1 MKIASLA
8 EAATIL
14 NGFIPRPINVH
25 AAYNL
30 ETISKLAAY
39 VGDPQNKMRV
49 VHVAG
54 TSGKT
59 STSHYIAALL
69 KASGKKVG
77 LTVSP
82 HISEVN
88 ERVQINLIPMP
99 EPDFCRA
106 LGEFM
111 DLVAASGLKPTYFE
125 ILMTFAYWE
134 FARQG
139 VDYAVIETGL
149 GGLLDGSNIAS
160 RADKVCVITDIG
172 LDHMHILGNTIAE
185 IAAQKA
191 GIIHDQNPVFMH
203 VQPEAVMGVIE
214 RACDE
219 HHAALH
225 VLAPAPSLV
234 PALPPY
240 QQRNLALAA
249 AAAEFV
255 LERDNGAALTPQAI
269 TQAATIQVPGRM
281 EVFRVGKKT
290 IVLDGAHN
298 PQKLAAMAAGM
309 HAGYPDAPV
318 AALVG
323 FVQSKEASLAENA
336 QLIAGLAGRV
346 ITTEFGTTQEHGP
359 ASLAAHDV
367 AAACRAAGVSGVL
380 ETTKVDEA
388 VQALLDSPEQIL
400 LVTGSLYLISY
411 VRPLILARVGK
422 L

>member
-8 EAATIL
+8 EATIIL
-14 NGFIPRPINVH
+14 NGFIPRPIDVH

-30 ETISKLAAY
+30 ETIGKLAAY
-39 VGDPQNKMRV
+39 VGNPQNKVRV
-49 VHVAG
+49 VHIAG

-59 STSHYIAALL
+59 STSYYIAALL

-82 HISEVN
+82 HITEVN
-88 ERVQINLIPMP
+88 ERVQINLVPMP
-99 EPDFCRA
+99 EPAFCQA

-111 DLVAASGLKPTYFE
+111 DLVAESGLKPTYFE

-172 LDHMHILGNTIAE
+172 LDHMHILGNTTVE

-191 GIIHDQNPVFMH
+191 GIIHEQNPVFMH
-203 VQPEAVMGVIE
+203 VQPEAVMRVIE
-214 RACDE
+214 RACQE

-225 VLAPAPSLV
+225 VLAPAPSLA

-249 AAAEFV
+249 AAAGFV
-255 LERDNGAALTPQAI
+255 LRRDNGAALMPEAT
-269 TQAATIQVPGRM
+269 TQAATVQIPGRM
-281 EVFRVGKKT
+281 ETFHVGEK
-290 IVLDGAHN
+290 IVVLDGAHN
-298 PQKLAAMAAGM
+298 PQKLAAMVAGM
-309 HAGYPDAPV
+309 RAGYPDAPI

-323 FVQSKEASLAENA
+323 FVQSKEANLAENA
-336 QLIAGLAGRV
+336 QLIAGLADRIV
-346 ITTEFGTTQEHGP
+346 IAEFGATQEHGP
-359 ASLAAHDV
+359 ASLTAHGV
-367 AAACRAAGVSGVL
+367 AEACRAADVTDVI
-380 ETTKVDEA
+380 ETTNVDEA
-388 VQALLDSPEQIL
+388 VRALFDSPEQVL

-411 VRPLILARVGK
+411 VRPLILKRAA
-422 L
+422 